1 MKLHLLRKLIIG
13 FFISLI
19 LFLLIQGYFISSLQ
33 KPFLLASLVALLIV
47 IPLTFLVFRSLT
59 EPVRSLMER
68 IQQWAPVS
76 PDREITGEERDE
88 LERAS
93 KSITEIETQLR
104 EKVEEIS
111 RGRDYFETVLKG
123 MAEGVLVVDGRGRIL
138 MVNDA
143 LRQFLSLPLQ
153 VTDRTPLEII
163 RNAELEGAIRK
174 VIQEGKSTTFELNLP
189 APGGKTFEVHVV
201 GILPSPEGK
210 RREGDE
216 VKGAIAVFHEITRL
230 KELERIRQDFVANVS
245 HELRTPLTT
254 IKGYAE
260 TLLEGALKE
269 EVAFQFV
276 QVIKRHTD
284 RLAKIVEDLLTLSKI
299 ESREF
304 QLKVEHLSLSDLIG
318 EVLDVVRDPAEKK
331 KMSLSYDKLA
341 SPLFVRGD
349 HHYLEQ
355 VFVNLLDN
363 AIKYG
368 REGGRITIS
377 TIEKSPTE
385 IEISVQDDGIG
396 IPKEDLPRIFERFY
410 RVDKGR
416 SQELGGTGLGLS
428 IVKHIVQVHGGRVW
442 AESRLGEGSV
452 FYFTLPIHRK

>member
-1 MKLHLLRKLIIG
+1 MKLHLLWKLMIG

-19 LFLLIQGYFISSLQ
+19 LFLLVQGYFISFLRKS
-33 KPFLLASLVALLIV
+33 FLLASLAGLFIV
-47 IPLTFLVFRSLT
+47 IPLTFLVMRSLT

-68 IQQWAPVS
+68 IQKWAPVS
-76 PDREITGEERDE
+76 PDREIIGEERDE

-93 KSITEIETQLR
+93 KAITERESQLR

-143 LRQFLSLPLQ
+143 LRQFLSLPFQ

-174 VIQEGKSTTFELNLP
+174 VIQEGKSTTFELSLP
-189 APGGKTFEVHVV
+189 DPGGKTFEVHVV
-201 GILPSPEGK
+201 GILPSPERK
-210 RREGDE
+210 RKQGEE
-216 VKGAIAVFHEITRL
+216 VKGAIAVFHDITRL

-304 QLKVEHLSLSDLIG
+304 QLAIEPCSLSDLIG
-318 EVLDVVRDPAEKK
+318 EVLDVIREPAKK
-331 KMSLSYDKLA
+331 KKISLSYDRLA
-341 SPLFVRGD
+341 SPLFVLGD
-349 HHYLEQ
+349 RHYLEQ

-377 TIEKSPTE
+377 TAEKSPTE
-385 IEISVQDDGIG
+385 IEISIQDDGIG

-428 IVKHIVQVHGGRVW
+428 IVKHIVQGHGGRLWV
-442 AESRLGEGSV
+442 ESQLGQGSV
-452 FYFTLPIHRK
+452 FYFTLPIK